1 MKIQSPLKGSFT
13 ITGRFEKRNPIFIN
27 GVWTLP
33 FHYGVD
39 WSAPTGTPIY
49 AAHDGTVTKSGW
61 DNTAYGGGNEIQLT
75 SGDWATW
82 YLHMNKPSHL
92 KVGAKVKRGELIG
105 YVGST
110 GLSTGPHLHFELHK
124 NGVAVD
130 PLPHITSN
138 ANSVESKGSPHP
150 PIKETESEE
159 MKLFIIDV
167 NGTWYL
173 CVPTGAGKPNATV
186 LPGNSGM
193 GGGGAANAGIPV
205 IKLKSVS
212 DLKKIANV

>member
-1 MKIQSPLKGSFT
+1 MKIQSPLKGSFN
-13 ITGRFEKRNPIFIN
+13 ITGRFEKRTPIYIG

-49 AAHDGTVTKSGW
+49 AVADGTVRTTTW
-61 DNTAYGGGNEIQLT
+61 DNSGYGGGWRIIIDHGNAWST
-75 SGDWATW
+75 H
-82 YLHMNKPSHL
+82 YLHMREQSTL
-92 KVGAKVKRGELIG
+92 KKGQRVATGQLVG

-110 GLSTGPHLHFELHK
+110 GLSTGAHLHFELQK

-130 PLPHITSN
+130 PLPHMTKG
-138 ANSVESKGSPHP
+138 VESKSSTHP

-167 NGTWYL
+167 SGTWYL

-205 IKLKSVS
+205 IKLKSVN